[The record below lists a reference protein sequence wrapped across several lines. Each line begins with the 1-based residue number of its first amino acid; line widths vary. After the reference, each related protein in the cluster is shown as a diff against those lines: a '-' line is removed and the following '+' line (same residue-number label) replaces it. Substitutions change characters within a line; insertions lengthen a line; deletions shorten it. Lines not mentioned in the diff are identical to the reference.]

1 MARHGSLRRR
11 RALVLAVATAT
22 ALTACSSTNDKRA
35 DAPSGDEALAAT
47 AVPSPSASLL
57 TGTNGKPLT
66 KQQIVAAVKSGKLP
80 KSALKYASAA
90 PTSAGAGTT
99 GGSTGGTA
107 TGTTG
112 ATVVRG
118 PVGPG
123 VSATEIKIGYS
134 AFKVG
139 DFAKQFGIDA
149 DPGDNAAQ
157 IKAVAAYVNAHGGV
171 AGRKLIPSIYTV
183 DFTKTNAQDGQF
195 EAEAC
200 AKWTEDDKA
209 FAVVNLSLNRPQ
221 FVPCIAKKD
230 VIGIQQGTQLTE
242 SQMAPYKRWY
252 YTTMAGSGVVQD
264 RVARSEVKMLCAKG
278 WFKGATVGVIYFDDP
293 ALRKVV
299 DKEYGEGAKACGMK
313 KIVLQAAGRGG
324 TNPDAQFVA
333 RFQAEGVTH
342 VMFQGEGGGYPNFFM
357 PAAESQ
363 QYRPKYSLRS
373 DMAPALTLQGIVS
386 ENQLKNATGI
396 GWSPVQDVDVAHDPG
411 PSNANDKLCLDIF
424 RKASI
429 DISNRGARLA
439 AVGYCSGTLFIQQ
452 VLAKAST
459 ANSSEF
465 ARVVAGLAGA
475 FVPPATFTNTFTASQ
490 HDGPSSYR
498 EIGWDAEKK
507 GFRYAGGNQPMAAG

>member
-1 MARHGSLRRR
+1 MARPSYLRRR
-11 RALVLAVATAT
+11 RAIVLAVAAAT
-22 ALTACSSTNDKRA
+22 ALTACSSTNDTKA
-35 DAPSGDEALAAT
+35 GSDDSGGDLVAS
-47 AVPSPSASLL
+47 AVPSPSASVL
-57 TGTNGKPLT
+57 TGANGKPLT
-66 KQQIVAAVKSGKLP
+66 KQQIVAAVKAGRLP
-80 KSALKYASAA
+80 KSALANASTA
-90 PTSAGAGTT
+90 PTTSGGTSGGGT
-99 GGSTGGTA
+99 GGSGT
-107 TGTTG
+107 TRTTG
-112 ATVVRG
+112 AVARG

-123 VSATEIKIGYS
+123 VTGTEIKVGYS
-134 AFKVG
+134 TFKIG

-171 AGRKLIPSIYTV
+171 AGRKLIASIYTV
-183 DFTKTNAQDGQF
+183 DFTKSNAQDGQF

-252 YTTMAGSGVVQD
+252 YTTMAGSGIVQD
-264 RVARSEVKMLCAKG
+264 RVARSEVKALCAKG

-299 DKEYGEGAKACGMK
+299 DKEYGEGGKACGMK

-333 RFQAEGVTH
+333 RFQSEGVTH

-363 QYRPKYSLRS
+363 QFRPKYSLRS
-373 DMAPALTLQGIVS
+373 DMAPALTLQGVVP
-386 ENQLKNATGI
+386 NAQLVNSTGI
-396 GWSPVQDVDVAHDPG
+396 GWSPVQDVDAAHDPG

-452 VLAKAST
+452 VLAKAAS
-459 ANSSEF
+459 ANSTEF
-465 ARVVAGLAGA
+465 AKVVAGLGSA

-498 EIGWDAEKK
+498 EMSWAENA
-507 GFRYAGGNQPMAAG
+507 FRYNGGNKPMASG

>member
-1 MARHGSLRRR
+1 MARPSQLRRH
-11 RALVLAVATAT
+11 RAAVLAVATAT
-22 ALTACSSTNDKRA
+22 ALSACSSTNDKKA
-35 DAPSGDEALAAT
+35 APDDGGVVASA
-47 AVPSPSASLL
+47 SPSTSPSVLKGA
-57 TGTNGKPLT
+57 NGKVLT
-66 KQQIVAAVKSGKLP
+66 KQQIIAAVKAGKLP

-90 PTSAGAGTT
+90 PTSSGGGTT
-99 GGSTGGTA
+99 GGSTGTAGT

-112 ATVVRG
+112 GTAASG

-123 VSATEIKIGYS
+123 VTATEIKIGYS

-157 IKAVAAYVNAHGGV
+157 IKAVAAYVNAHGGL

-183 DFTKTNAQDGQF
+183 DFTKSNAQDGQF

-242 SQMAPYKRWY
+242 SQMAPYRRWY
-252 YTTMAGSGVVQD
+252 YTTMAGSGVIQD
-264 RVARSEVKMLCAKG
+264 RLARSEVKMLCAKG
-278 WFKGATVGVIYFDDP
+278 WFKGATVGVEYYDDP
-293 ALRKVV
+293 ALRAVV
-299 DKEYGEGAKACGMK
+299 DREYVKPGTACGAKK
-313 KIVLQAAGRGG
+313 FVLQAAGRGG

-333 RFQAEGVTH
+333 AFQSAGVDH
-342 VMFQGEGGGYPNFFM
+342 IMFQGEGGTYPNFFM

-363 QYRPKYSLRS
+363 QYRPQYSLRS
-373 DMAPALTLQGIVS
+373 DMAPALTLQGVVPDA
-386 ENQLKNATGI
+386 QLKNTI
-396 GWSPVQDVDVAHDPG
+396 GLGYSPVQDVDAAHDPG
-411 PSNANDKLCLDIF
+411 PSNKADQLCLDIF
-424 RKASI
+424 KRASI

-452 VLAKAST
+452 VLAKASGVNSAAF
-459 ANSSEF
+459 ANT
-465 ARVVAGLAGA
+465 VAGMGSS
-475 FVPPATFTNTFTASQ
+475 FVPPATFSNTFTSTQ
-490 HDGPSSYR
+490 HDGPSTYR
-498 EIGWDAEKK
+498 EILYNVDQKAFYYSSTGK
-507 GFRYAGGNQPMAAG
+507 PMAAG